1 MARPT
6 GRKPIAIEG
15 RREGGGEEDPRRH
28 APGCIEAKQGTRGA
42 QEWAE
47 VVGGKRRNMGDAN
60 GTDGRN
66 YIKEEKDEGE
76 GNQLGQGNGED
87 KGIQMP
93 PQRSF
98 EMPTASR
105 QTLAQLAE
113 AEEERIGKQRQKGAT
128 EQKLQ
133 KMQERKALLDEQV
146 RMAGGWTTQSLGYQI
161 RREEDNKRKADM
173 AIKRLELES
182 QTIQEEVEALQLKIK
197 EIREVQDRHE
207 QRRQVASRR
216 LAYLATQKAR
226 ESMPTL
232 YLQSIHDAATVVAE
246 SGDPKLQPLKE
257 LLAVLV
263 DRAEHFNLTSNDSSS
278 EQDVEGASDITEEA
292 LGRTGEEEEED
303 LHAFDEERRTEI
315 ALARQRL
322 SEVQKQYQ
330 EALDL
335 ALDETSTQPAKRR
348 LGEDEPKSVADI
360 AMHEEKDTS
369 ALTPVQVV
377 DFFRQ
382 RIREA
387 TATLQ
392 DLKRASAKEL
402 VPVGQGRLESNGT
415 SANEARRIG
424 KGEGRR
430 NDGEKTEQ
438 IVGDNGSASSFSSS
452 SASSASSDVPIIID
466 EKQKE
471 QEEEGGGGGVR
482 WKGHPT
488 VEAQIQMLLQD
499 RMQKQQEVERLKE
512 LALVQKMAVVR
523 KAASEIQNRCRAAP
537 Y

>member
-1 MARPT
+1 M
-6 GRKPIAIEG
+6 
-15 RREGGGEEDPRRH
+15 
-28 APGCIEAKQGTRGA
+28 
-42 QEWAE
+42 
-47 VVGGKRRNMGDAN
+47 
-60 GTDGRN
+60 
-66 YIKEEKDEGE
+66 
-76 GNQLGQGNGED
+76 
-87 KGIQMP
+87 
-93 PQRSF
+93 
-98 EMPTASR
+98 
-105 QTLAQLAE
+105 
-113 AEEERIGKQRQKGAT
+113 
-128 EQKLQ
+128 
-133 KMQERKALLDEQV
+133 
-146 RMAGGWTTQSLGYQI
+146 
-161 RREEDNKRKADM
+161 
-173 AIKRLELES
+173 
-182 QTIQEEVEALQLKIK
+182 
-197 EIREVQDRHE
+197 
-207 QRRQVASRR
+207 
-216 LAYLATQKAR
+216 
-226 ESMPTL
+226 
-232 YLQSIHDAATVVAE
+232 
-246 SGDPKLQPLKE
+246 
-257 LLAVLV
+257 
-263 DRAEHFNLTSNDSSS
+263 
-278 EQDVEGASDITEEA
+278 EGASDITEEA

-360 AMHEEKDTS
+360 AMHGEKDTS
-369 ALTPVQVV
+369 ARTPVQVV
-377 DFFRQ
+377 DFSRQ
-382 RIREA
+382 QIREA

-392 DLKRASAKEL
+392 DLERASAKEL

-471 QEEEGGGGGVR
+471 QEEEGGGGVR